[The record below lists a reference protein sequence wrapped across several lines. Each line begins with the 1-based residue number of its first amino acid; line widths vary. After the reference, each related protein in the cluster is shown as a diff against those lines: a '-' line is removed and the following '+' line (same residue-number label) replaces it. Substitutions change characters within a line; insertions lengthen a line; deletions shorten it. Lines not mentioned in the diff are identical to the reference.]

1 MIYGKLEEF
10 ESLVPG
16 PVSNAVRKSLD
27 WLRSLPSQPEEG
39 RYELDPSTGL
49 YAMVMRYATVRAEE
63 SRFESH
69 RKAVDLQY
77 TLEGGEG
84 IEWAHS
90 ASLECDGPFMEDRDL
105 QFYQPGTADAV
116 VKNLPGCFSIY
127 IPTDA
132 HRPKVRIEGY
142 SDVFKAVVKIPVSE
156 FAR

>member
-16 PVSNAVRKSLD
+16 PISKAVRKSLD
-27 WLRSLPSQPEEG
+27 WLRSLPTQPEDG
-39 RYELDPSTGL
+39 RYELDEATGL
-49 YAMVMRYATVRAEE
+49 YAMVMRYETVLPAE

-69 RKAVDLQY
+69 RQAVDLQY

-90 ASLECDGPFMEDRDL
+90 ASLECDGPFLQDRDL
-105 QFYQPGTADAV
+105 QFYRPGIAEAF
-116 VKNLPGCFSIY
+116 VKNLPGRFSIY

-132 HRPKVRIEGY
+132 HRPKIRVEGFNE
-142 SDVFKAVVKIPVSE
+142 VFKAVVKIPVSE
-156 FAR
+156 FNR